1 MLVTV
6 SSQKFIKINF
16 LLVSYGILVM
26 RWDRDVAFVCEL
38 SVFFETPT
46 FFCKIVQIQWKLAAC
61 SRRSHNLISAF
72 GGVNSAWKWPR
83 LFLECAVLHIAAR
96 WQVEIEF
103 SASLK
108 QIWAFQES
116 PV

>member
-46 FFCKIVQIQWKLAAC
+46 FFW
-61 SRRSHNLISAF
+61 
-72 GGVNSAWKWPR
+72 
-83 LFLECAVLHIAAR
+83 
-96 WQVEIEF
+96 
-103 SASLK
+103 
-108 QIWAFQES
+108 
-116 PV
+116 